1 MPASTVRKSTP
12 GLPSLHKRYLQSP
25 AVWLVWAVLP
35 IAIIS
40 SWLAIGSEAP
50 PTIQKIALAS
60 IPLYATSTVDKPAMT
75 LALSVEYPTVGA
87 QYNTHSNIPGNKEN
101 DDTYT
106 TDKEYLGYYDA
117 ESCYTYIDD
126 PQETPAAPQS
136 KADYKR
142 FDKTGNANGRKCT
155 DAFSGN
161 FLNWASG
168 SAIDMHRLALSGGDR
183 YIDTKDLTILQR
195 AVIPNGNSDCMWN
208 HSFYFPA
215 KQLKKD
221 GGGAGTYFGAVPAIM
236 ITAANGNDI
245 YVANALNRIYFGTT
259 KGGSC
264 TDTSS
269 YTLAKKTNTRIR
281 INTVWNQVTLPLNF
295 TTTIYWQECADEGG
309 FCNFSGNKQIMFGA
323 GNQWF
328 SAYATDG
335 VDCREDVLVK
345 PGPGSTNNRPGTSR
359 KCFMTQFNGIG
370 NGGWRRPAF
379 PAPTNAVGLNS
390 DGYFYARVRVCDV
403 DSSGKLQDSRS
414 YDFCEKYSNG
424 NYKPTGVIQKYSEKM
439 RFAAFGYL
447 LETQR
452 YGGVLRV
459 PMKYVGS
466 KTYDISG
473 HENFASGSNQNA
485 EWDAQTGIFVE
496 NPDKDNNYKNSGII
510 NYLNKFGRSGLYKA
524 FDPVGELYYEAL
536 RYLQGLQPSP
546 AAIKKTIDST
556 MADGF
561 PYFEQWN
568 DPYGDGRTN
577 GSDYSCVKSNIVV
590 IGDVGTHDTDIMP
603 TEDIPNNIP
612 DVRGWRDIVRSFE
625 NKEETLYYFD
635 GQGTKQKISN
645 PNSANPDSP
654 SGPMGLIMG
663 AAYWAR
669 THDIRGTDWT
679 NKVDMQRPGLRVK
692 TFTFDVNEGGN
703 QNDDT
708 RRRTKNQFF
717 LAAKYG
723 GFETDPANSAG
734 KPYNTQGNPF
744 KDQTGADNNKVWEKP
759 NEPGEADTYYFF
771 NTNKPSPARDLLS
784 AFNDIFSRTST
795 SMHSV
800 AGGGLSTGSKIT
812 QDTVSY
818 SATFSTSNWSGN
830 VIAEPITQD
839 ASHANALVVG
849 PPHWSAAQQLDTM
862 SSPVDKRK
870 IFVGQSRGSTS
881 NPYPVATEFTWDKID
896 KTLKESLDQVNP
908 SAAADGKAKDRL
920 AYLRGERSKEGNP
933 FRKRDSRLGDIVNSN
948 VSYSGAPSK
957 AFGGDGYVAFRK
969 KYDARTPAVFAGAN
983 DGMLHA
989 FNAKTGDELFAYIPS
1004 WLGRNLSALTVPD
1017 FVDNH
1022 QNYVDAPSVV
1032 AEAQVAN
1039 TGQDTDWK
1047 TVLVSGTGGGG
1058 SGVFALDVTEPDKFD
1073 ASKVLWEFTR
1083 ANDPD
1088 IGQVVG
1094 APKVMKI
1101 KTGNATAT
1109 ASASYRWFAVVAGGV
1124 NNYVPDGDGKFS
1136 KTGKPALFLLAL
1148 DKPGTEAWT
1157 LGTNYF
1163 KVSVPIDTAPKA
1175 TATGLANF
1183 SALYGTQGEMTDIYM
1198 GDLHGALWRL
1208 QFADKPVADWSM
1220 DKLSFFNKGT
1230 QDSPAA
1236 YPLYIARTGDA
1247 TPQVQPIFAA
1257 PALFT
1262 GPIVEGKES
1271 FYVVF
1276 GTGKYLELSDNGQT
1290 PTQTIYAI
1298 YDNGSTTADST
1309 SGVSV
1314 ITGRKRLQKGTV
1326 DATSKTVAVADFQWG
1341 RPRVDAD
1348 VDSSPRAGWYFDLSP
1363 GERVD
1368 QAALNVGALSAAIHT
1383 KIPPGT
1389 GAASTASCSAG
1400 SGGGNQYFLNIVK
1413 NTGSYVP
1420 SNLGLLG
1427 PPVLQ
1432 SSDSDV
1438 TVTDSDSTG
1447 RRIRTTTLHRFTQM
1461 QGGIDTSAPP
1471 VKLTEVIG
1479 RLSWREIFNYQE
1491 MKK

>member
-1 MPASTVRKSTP
+1 MPASTVRRDMP
-12 GLPSLHKRYLQSP
+12 ELHKRHPKSLM
-25 AVWLVWAVLP
+25 AWLAWAVVLP
-35 IAIIS
+35 MSIAV

-60 IPLYATSTVDKPAMT
+60 APLYATSTVDKPTMT
-75 LALSVEYPTVGA
+75 LALSVEFPTVGA
-87 QYNTHSNIPGNKEN
+87 QYNILGSE
-101 DDTYT
+101 DDDDDSYT

-126 PQETPAAPQS
+126 PQERPTASQS

-142 FDKTGNANGRKCT
+142 FDKVGNADGRKCT

-195 AVIPNGNSDCMWN
+195 AVLPNGNRDCMWN
-208 HSFYFPA
+208 NLDYFPS

-221 GGGAGTYFGAVPAIM
+221 GGGVGTYFGAVPAIM

-245 YVANALNRIYFGTT
+245 YVANMLNRIYFGRIR
-259 KGGSC
+259 GGWC
-264 TDTSS
+264 NDTSS
-269 YTLAKKTNTRIR
+269 YKLGAKTNTTRV
-281 INTVWNQVTLPLNF
+281 NTVWNQVIQPRSVTQGPSW
-295 TTTIYWQECADEGG
+295 IECANEGG
-309 FCNFSGNKQIMFGA
+309 VCDFSGNREVMFGVA
-323 GNQWF
+323 NQWF
-328 SAYATDG
+328 SVYAHNG
-335 VDCREDVLVK
+335 VDCTEDVMVK
-345 PGPGSTNNRPGTSR
+345 PGPGSANRRPGTLR
-359 KCFMTQFNGIG
+359 KCFITQHNGPWG
-370 NGGWRRPAF
+370 RRPVS
-379 PAPTNAVGLNS
+379 PEPTNAMSLNS

-403 DSSGKLQDSRS
+403 DSSGKLQDSRN
-414 YDFCEKYSNG
+414 YDFCEKYPNG

-447 LETQR
+447 LDNNSR
-452 YGGVLRV
+452 YGGVLRA

-466 KTYDISG
+466 KTYDIRG
-473 HENFASGSNQNA
+473 YENSASGNNPNT
-485 EWDAQTGIFVE
+485 EWNAQTGVFIE
-496 NPDKDNNYKNSGII
+496 NPDRNNNYQNSGII
-510 NYLNKFGRSGLYKA
+510 NYLNKFGRSGIVPGVYKV

-546 AAIKKTIDST
+546 NAIKEPIDST

-561 PYFEQWN
+561 PYFKKWD
-568 DPYGDGRTN
+568 DPYGNGRTN

-590 IGDVGTHDTDIMP
+590 IGDVGTHDSDRMP
-603 TEDIPNNIP
+603 TVDIPNNIP
-612 DVRGWRDIVRSFE
+612 DIREWRDIVRNFE
-625 NKEETLYYFD
+625 NKRETVNYFD
-635 GQGTKQKISN
+635 GQGTRQRISN
-645 PNSANPDSP
+645 PNSANPNSP
-654 SGPMGLIMG
+654 GGTTGLIVG

-692 TFTFDVNEGGN
+692 TFTFDVNEAGR
-703 QNDDT
+703 QNNDAQ
-708 RRRTKNQFF
+708 RRTRNQFF

-744 KDQTGADNNKVWEKP
+744 KDQTGADNNKVWEKS

-771 NTNKPSPARDLLS
+771 NTSKPSPARDVLS
-784 AFNDIFSRTST
+784 AFNDIFSRTSS

-812 QDTVSY
+812 QGTESY
-818 SATFSTSNWSGN
+818 AAKFSTSNWSGD
-830 VIAEPITQD
+830 VIAKPITQD
-839 ASHANALVVG
+839 ASHANALVLG
-849 PPHWSAAQQLDTM
+849 PPRWSAAHQLDTM
-862 SSPVDKRK
+862 SSPADTRK
-870 IFVGQSRGSTS
+870 IFVGQSRSSTS

-896 KTLKESLDQVNP
+896 RALKEHLDKVKS

-1017 FVDNH
+1017 FVNNH

-1032 AEAQVAN
+1032 AETQVAN

-1073 ASKVLWEFTR
+1073 ASKVMWEFTR

-1094 APKVMKI
+1094 TPKVMKI

-1136 KTGKPALFLLAL
+1136 STGKPALFLLAL
-1148 DKPGTEAWT
+1148 DKPGMEAWT

-1163 KVSVPIDTAPKA
+1163 KVSVPIDTAPNA
-1175 TATGLANF
+1175 TNATGLANF

-1208 QFADKPVADWSM
+1208 QFADKPVADWNM

-1230 QDSPAA
+1230 QDSPTA
-1236 YPLYIARTGDA
+1236 YPLYIARTDDA

-1257 PALFT
+1257 PTPFA
-1262 GPIVEGKES
+1262 GPIVEGKGS

-1276 GTGKYLELSDNGQT
+1276 GTGKYMEPSDNGQT

-1309 SGVSV
+1309 SGLSV
-1314 ITGRKRLQKGTV
+1314 ITGRKRLQKGVV

-1348 VDSSPRAGWYFDLSP
+1348 GVSSPRAGWYFDLSS

-1368 QAALNVGALSAAIHT
+1368 QAALNMGALSATIHT
-1383 KIPPGT
+1383 KIPPGA

-1400 SGGGNQYFLNIVK
+1400 SGGGNQYFLNIGK
-1413 NTGSYVP
+1413 GAGSYVP

-1461 QGGIDTSAPP
+1461 QGGIDTSAPS

-1491 MKK
+1491 TKK